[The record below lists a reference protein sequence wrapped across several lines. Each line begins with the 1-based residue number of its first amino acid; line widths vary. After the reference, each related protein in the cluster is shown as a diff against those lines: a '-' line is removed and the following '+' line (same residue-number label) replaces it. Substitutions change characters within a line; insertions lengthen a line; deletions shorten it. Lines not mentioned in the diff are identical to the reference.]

1 MAGRPEN
8 AIALGPGGIR
18 GVVVEDVQ
26 IESGSDVHNGK
37 SAAGMTGTCGVDADD
52 VHSAHFSSGGLQLG
66 DIQLGAAT
74 VCGGIH
80 ERSSFWATL
89 SEKTQGLWD
98 SPGPAREVS
107 PSHRERAPPRR
118 TQDPRNVSRVN
129 ALDGQPTAVQGTSPV
144 QDREPASN
152 RTEKE
157 QEEGQRGGDRKEEAN
172 SGHRGLG
179 GLVPLGEGHWEVF
192 LLRHRATFAGPGPS
206 MWPRRLAC
214 CDSTVSS
221 SHSRLWVS
229 FTSR

>member
-1 MAGRPEN
+1 
-8 AIALGPGGIR
+8 
-18 GVVVEDVQ
+18 
-26 IESGSDVHNGK
+26 
-37 SAAGMTGTCGVDADD
+37 
-52 VHSAHFSSGGLQLG
+52 
-66 DIQLGAAT
+66 
-74 VCGGIH
+74 
-80 ERSSFWATL
+80 
-89 SEKTQGLWD
+89 
-98 SPGPAREVS
+98 PAREVS

-229 FTSR
+229 FTSRLLSTSAAPFLPTYRGRARSARHRRCWNRARATRRPSYKTARCSSPGGCGAIRISTARRNCTIR